1 MGLKI
6 VLAKKSKNDLTGV
19 LAIQN
24 IEDGLKTQKR
34 IGINV
39 KQEYFDTYFDKENN
53 IFLKNTNIDYK
64 TINKEISKEV
74 NIFLNREVIE
84 VIEDEPDNDKSYRS
98 YLLNRIDLILVPATK
113 SKYND
118 LLRLIDLYLIK
129 TKKKDLLFKEI
140 NLDYI
145 NLFVVFLKNRELAN
159 SSIIDYISLFRKIL
173 NSAIN
178 SFIYSYKKNPFIG
191 YESLKKNTKHKEP
204 LTDDNI
210 DKLVNLKSDGTS
222 KMDKLIYMKDMF
234 LFQFFTNGMRMS
246 DLFFIRWG
254 DFQPKKLVYQMMKT
268 DKNMEVFL
276 NINICHILNG
286 VLKNDKLYE
295 EVIKNTKEEIP
306 FNCSNLLRKDNL
318 HEKVNINECN
328 AILDRFGVRKGNV
341 TNEMKGGDISRFEFY
356 NNYWYP
362 DITRER
368 NEVIKEV
375 IDLRNSI
382 EDSIEY
388 TYIFRTY
395 KLIREKDKSEF
406 VFENFIDD
414 KKRGIFKKY
423 DKRKELTD
431 VQYLRFKNLQGRYNY
446 YLKRVEDVFDFDV
459 HISSHIARHSFIN
472 SLLKSGIADLW
483 DIKNLMGHGELRTSE
498 RYISEHFQ
506 GKEKQYE
513 INKNISR
520 IYQMRK
526 IE

>member
-6 VLAKKSKNDLTGV
+6 ILAKKRKDDLTGV

-24 IEDGLKTQKR
+24 IVNGLKTQKR
-34 IGINV
+34 IRINI
-39 KQEYFDTYFDKENN
+39 KQEYFETYFDKDNN
-53 IFLKNTNIDYK
+53 IFLKNSDIDYK
-64 TINKEISKEV
+64 TLNKEINKEI
-74 NIFLNREVIE
+74 NLFLNRKVVE
-84 VIEDEPDNDKSYRS
+84 VIEDESDDNISFRS
-98 YLLNRIDLILVPATK
+98 FLIKEISLILVPATK
-113 SKYND
+113 TKYLE

-145 NLFVVFLKNRELAN
+145 NLFVVWLKNRELAN
-159 SSIIDYISLFRKIL
+159 SSIVDYISLFRRVV
-173 NSAIN
+173 NTAIN
-178 SFIYSYKKNPFIG
+178 SFVYAYKIYPFTGYKP
-191 YESLKKNTKHKEP
+191 LKKNTKHKEP
-204 LTDDNI
+204 LTDENI
-210 DKLVNLKSDGTS
+210 DKLVSLKSDGSS
-222 KMDKLIYMKDMF
+222 KSDKLIYIKDMF

-246 DLFFIRWG
+246 DLFFVRWG
-254 DFQPKKLVYQMMKT
+254 DFKPKKLVYQMMKT
-268 DKNMEVFL
+268 DKIMEVFL
-276 NINICHILNG
+276 NINICHILNA
-286 VLKNDKLYE
+286 VLNNDNLYE
-295 EVIKNTKEEIP
+295 EVIRNTKEEVP
-306 FNCSNLLRKDNL
+306 RNCFHFLYQDGLI
-318 HEKVNINECN
+318 HKVNIKECN
-328 AILDRFGVRKGNV
+328 DILDRLGVIKENV
-341 TNEMKGGDISRFEFY
+341 TNEVKGGDISRYECY

-375 IDLRNSI
+375 IDLRNYI
-382 EDSIEY
+382 EDKIEN

-406 VFENFIDD
+406 VFEGFIKDNQ
-414 KKRGIFKKY
+414 RGIFKKY
-423 DKRKELTD
+423 DKTKELTD
-431 VQYLRFKNLQGRYNY
+431 NQYLRYKNLQGLYNY
-446 YLKRVEDVFDFDV
+446 SLKRIEDIYKFDV

-498 RYISEHFQ
+498 KYISEHFQ